1 LRNKYYLP
9 YLAEDLPHWRY
20 TGALTSSNF
29 THNTNMRRVPVDK
42 RPNATRLVQSQGLVY
57 CKNPAPGDPSDPYWP
72 DDRYYSFTT
81 EEIALLERA
90 GQDVFNMCCEAA
102 DYLVEHPDLITGKLA
117 IPAFALNQIIKSWNR
132 EPAWA
137 SVYGRFDV
145 CFGGLDHV
153 DPRLRVPKFYEF
165 NADTPTSLVEAA
177 SIQWLW
183 LEQTGHGNDQLNS
196 ITERLIEAWKRNLTL
211 VEKELGH
218 PVKVHF
224 ALGKGEPT
232 GEDAMNTTL
241 LMDTCQQA
249 GWSTK
254 GLFMEEISLSRHDGR
269 FYDHEGEHMDV
280 VFKLYPWE
288 YMVEQK
294 FGEACFKDMERI
306 GECNAAGEYI
316 GGTVW
321 IEPPYKMLWSNKALF
336 ALLWQL
342 FQDDPRSQW
351 LLPTYFE
358 GEAPASLTKFARKP
372 IFAREGADVVLQA
385 DGKVIQDATTGDYG
399 KEGYVVQELALL
411 PEFKDERDVSH
422 YPVLG
427 LWFVDGEVA
436 GMGIREDKTPITTNG
451 SMFIPHSISDGAV
464 SYERQ
469 LIPDLDEIEASL
481 TVERYTD
488 VAEGTRDVLRYIE
501 SIAN

>member
-1 LRNKYYLP
+1 
-9 YLAEDLPHWRY
+9 
-20 TGALTSSNF
+20 
-29 THNTNMRRVPVDK
+29 MRRIPVDK
-42 RPNATRLVQSQGLVY
+42 RLNATQLVQSQGLVY
-57 CKNPAPGDPSDPYWP
+57 SKPAAPGDTSDPYWP
-72 DDRYYSFTT
+72 DDRYYSFTSD
-81 EEIALLERA
+81 EIALLEKA
-90 GQDVFNMCCEAA
+90 GQDVFDMCCEAA

-117 IPAFALNQIIKSWNR
+117 IPTFALKQIVASWNR

-145 CFGGLDHV
+145 CFGGLDHP

-196 ITERLIEAWKRNLTL
+196 ITERLIEAWKRNLAL

-218 PVKVHF
+218 RVKVHF
-224 ALGKGEPT
+224 AASRDEPT
-232 GEDAMNTTL
+232 GEDAMNTAL

-249 GWSTK
+249 GWPTK
-254 GLFMEEISLSRHDGR
+254 AIAVEQIALSKRDGR
-269 FYDHEGEHMDV
+269 FYDQDGEHIDV
-280 VFKLYPWE
+280 IFKLYPWE

-294 FGEACFKDMERI
+294 FGEACFRDMDNI
-306 GECNAAGEYI
+306 GKRGVDGAYI

-336 ALLWQL
+336 AILWQL
-342 FQDDPRSQW
+342 FQDDPRSRW

-385 DGKVIQDATTGDYG
+385 DGNVIQDATTGDYG

-411 PEFKDERDVSH
+411 PEFKDERGVSH

-451 SMFIPHSISDGAV
+451 SMFIPHSISDGPV
-464 SYERQ
+464 NYERQ
-469 LIPDLDEIEASL
+469 PVPDMNEIEASL
-481 TVERYTD
+481 AVERYAE
-488 VAEGTRDVLRYIE
+488 VAEESRGVLQYIE
-501 SIAN
+501 SIAASVA